1 MSEIKADD
9 IIKLMED
16 FNHEQTHRAAVEIA
30 NLRLELCLLRAPSTS
45 IGAITE
51 ESMRQYAEARGWSWE
66 AMNEVG

>member
-30 NLRLELCLLRAPSTS
+30 NLRLEL
-45 IGAITE
+45 
-51 ESMRQYAEARGWSWE
+51 
-66 AMNEVG
+66 